1 MVSFGEGSVS
11 HGCRGGHSIPT
22 RLCAISTF
30 TRKGAKCEGFHARI
44 TLLRQNGMS
53 PHPLLPPSVTA
64 FMTPPLSAAQDEP
77 TELESRYVVG
87 QFVSRSFNFVYVLV
101 TCLWLVLVPFSIN
114 TWPLGSR
121 VLWLVAVAVGD
132 LIVVQG
138 FKHICYF
145 PRPNTTNP
153 FRWGRH
159 ANSGFPSGHTLPAF
173 LGATLIWQTHPQLW
187 FWFLGA
193 ALIGWA
199 RWNVKAHFGYQVTL
213 SALLGIGIGLLAGRF
228 L

>member
-1 MVSFGEGSVS
+1 M
-11 HGCRGGHSIPT
+11 
-22 RLCAISTF
+22 
-30 TRKGAKCEGFHARI
+30 
-44 TLLRQNGMS
+44 N
-53 PHPLLPPSVTA
+53 
-64 FMTPPLSAAQDEP
+64 PPLSAVHDDAP
-77 TELESRYVVG
+77 ELESRYAFG
-87 QFVSRSFNFVYVLV
+87 QFVSRSFNFVYVLA
-101 TCLWLVLVPFSIN
+101 TCLLLVAVPFSVN
-114 TWPLGSR
+114 KWLLPAR
-121 VLWLVAVAVGD
+121 VLWLVAVALGD

-173 LGATLIWQTHPQLW
+173 LGATLVWQTHPHLW

-193 ALIGWA
+193 TLIGWA

-213 SALLGIGIGLLAGRF
+213 SALLGIGIGLVAGRF